1 MISVLNDYTVGE
13 LLDEF
18 ERDHDLASGEYTYYI
33 ENGVIKI

>member
-18 ERDHDLASGEYTYYI
+18 EKDHDLAWGLYTYYI
-33 ENGVIKI
+33 ENGVIKF